1 MEFQWDSLKNQANI
15 KKHRISFEE
24 ASELFELPHNLILEL
39 YDFEHSLNE
48 DRVISIGPIH
58 RGVIVVVSVE
68 RNEGNSLRLIS
79 ARFAT
84 KTEQQRYEQSI
95 AGETY
100 D

>member
-1 MEFQWDSLKNQANI
+1 MEFQWDSSKNRDNI
-15 KKHRISFEE
+15 KKHGLSFKE
-24 ASELFELPHNLILEL
+24 ASELFELPYNLILEL
-39 YDFEHSLNE
+39 YDFEHCCNE
-48 DRVISIGPIH
+48 DRIISIGPIH

-68 RNEGNSLRLIS
+68 RNEGNALRLIS

-84 KTEQQRYEQSI
+84 KTEQQRYEQAI

>member
-1 MEFQWDSLKNQANI
+1 MEFQWDLLKNQDNI
-15 KKHRISFEE
+15 KKHWISFEE
-24 ASELFELPHNLILEL
+24 ASWLFGIPHNLILEL

-48 DRVISIGPIH
+48 DRIISIGPIQ

-68 RNEGNSLRLIS
+68 LNGGNALRLIS

-84 KTEQQRYEQSI
+84 KTEQQRYEQAI